1 MILIDPGSV
10 LVKLFTAWR
19 QSKQAQAWA
28 RLLFSMLFSGLI
40 SFLGAAGTALV
51 GGEGLVVSLGYGM
64 VAAAG
69 ALFSLFL
76 VSPLTRGMMA
86 SVPRSVVEAHQNKPD
101 QVTIHRQ

>member
-1 MILIDPGSV
+1 MILIDPGSA

-51 GGEGLVVSLGYGM
+51 GGEGLLVSLGYGM

-69 ALFSLFL
+69 VLFSLFL
-76 VSPLTRGMMA
+76 ASPLTRGMMI
-86 SVPRSVVEAHQNKPD
+86 SVPRQIVERHQEQSD